1 MSTTRAVHTAR
12 RLVPA
17 LAAALLLP
25 AALLAQGPLNPYNL
39 GPATRDGEPRL
50 MGGADF
56 SVAQPTGQFG
66 QYVNAGFGVG
76 VHGLARLGA
85 SGAFALRVDG
95 NFVQYG
101 RETKRVPLSPTV
113 GGRIMVDLTTSNNI
127 AWFGVGPQL
136 MAPRGPV
143 RPYVNGTVGF
153 SYFATQSSISGDDD
167 VESVLHDTNYD
178 DLVFSYSG
186 GTGVL
191 IPVGQGRRTKVFLD
205 LGARF
210 HNNGRAQYLREGGI
224 EDLPNG
230 DIRLHPIASN
240 ANLWTYHVGVS
251 IGGR

>member
-1 MSTTRAVHTAR
+1 MSSSLPQH
-12 RLVPA
+12 
-17 LAAALLLP
+17 LAAALALLP
-25 AALLAQGPLNPYNL
+25 AAAFAQYPTNL
-39 GPATRDGEPRL
+39 GPVTRDGEPRL

-56 SVAQPTGQFG
+56 RIAQPAGQFG
-66 QYVNAGFGVG
+66 QYVANGVGVG

-101 RETKRVPLSPTV
+101 SETKRVALSPTV
-113 GGRIMVDLTTSNNI
+113 GGRIQVDLNTSNNI
-127 AWFGVGPQL
+127 FWFGMGPQL

-153 SYFATQSSISGDDD
+153 SYFATESSVKGLNDG
-167 VESVLHDTNYD
+167 ESLLRNTNYD
-178 DLVFSYSG
+178 DVVFSYSG

-191 IPVGQGRRTKVFLD
+191 IPIAHGRRTLVFLD

-210 HNNGRAQYLREGGI
+210 HNNGRTSYLREGGI
-224 EDLPNG
+224 EDLPG
-230 DIRLHPIASN
+230 GGIALHTIDSN

>member
-1 MSTTRAVHTAR
+1 MSSSLAHRLAR
-12 RLVPA
+12 RLAP
-17 LAAALLLP
+17 AAALALLP
-25 AALLAQGPLNPYNL
+25 AAAFAQYPTNL
-39 GPATRDGEPRL
+39 GPVTRDGEPRL

-56 SVAQPTGQFG
+56 SIAQPAGQFG
-66 QYVNAGFGVG
+66 QYVANGVGVG

-113 GGRIMVDLTTSNNI
+113 GGRIQVDLTTSNNI
-127 AWFGVGPQL
+127 VWFGVGPQL
-136 MAPRGPV
+136 MAPRGPL

-153 SYFATQSSISGDDD
+153 SYFATQSSISGADDS
-167 VESVLHDTNYD
+167 ENILHDTNYD

-191 IPVGQGRRTKVFLD
+191 IPVAHGRRTLVFLD

-210 HNNGRAQYLREGGI
+210 HNNGRTKYLREGGI

-230 DIRLHPIASN
+230 QIALHPIDSN
-240 ANLWTYHVGVS
+240 ANLWTYHIGVS